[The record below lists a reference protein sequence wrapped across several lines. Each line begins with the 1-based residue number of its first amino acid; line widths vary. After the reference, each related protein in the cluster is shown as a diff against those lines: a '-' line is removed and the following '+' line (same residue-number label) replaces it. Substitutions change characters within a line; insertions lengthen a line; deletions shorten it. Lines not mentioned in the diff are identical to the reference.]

1 MEKYTKLS
9 EYISFNMN
17 FKTSINLYL
26 NLNKP
31 EKIMSYIPTKSSL
44 VIMRDYLKSV
54 LENTEQASLLI
65 GPYGKGK
72 SHLFLVVLAV
82 LSMPRNEENYKVITY
97 LQSLVD
103 DGSDI
108 GMEVRNLIG
117 NIWSEN
123 PMLPVLIQNIEGDLR
138 QSFLYALNEA
148 LKRNGLDETFPD
160 TYYSYAIKRINEW
173 NKDFHETYELFVS
186 ELGSRNLNIGDF
198 EVELSTFS
206 RDALDI
212 FMNIYPNITSGSSFN
227 PMVNEDVLP
236 IYKSISDK
244 LKEYHGYSGLYIVFD
259 EFSKFLE
266 SQDENKVSSNM
277 KFLQDVCE
285 LSCDSSDSKVYITM
299 IAHKSIKEY
308 GKYISR
314 EIINTFTGIEGR
326 IVEKYFI
333 TSSKNNYELIK
344 DAIVKDYEK
353 AAFIPN
359 AEMYFGDKICDLFYD
374 VPFFKSNFN
383 RCDFKKIILE
393 GCYPLN
399 PIGSYLLLN
408 ISEKVAQNER
418 TLFTFIS
425 NDEPNSMYRFI
436 KNHNGEHPWIVG
448 VEYIYDY
455 FSNLFKKEVVNEL
468 VHNEWLNAEYAIS
481 KCINDEQKILTKTL
495 ALFLI
500 VDKFDELPATDKLLA
515 IASGLSDA
523 MVIISDLEQQDIIYR
538 KGSTNSF
545 VFKTRA
551 GASLKNEIKRQR
563 ALRGDSIDYSKVF
576 SLVEQKKFI
585 VPQRYNTNISM
596 TRYFRYEYMN
606 VDDFLNIEQED
617 SFFDDE
623 EFCDGKVIVLFS
635 LKQID
640 QEKIKK
646 HYKKLNSRRIVV
658 VCPKTVFKGT
668 KQALDLEIVLSLN
681 NSKFTDDNE
690 ILTRELPLLEEDLT
704 RELRQ
709 KLDKMYMSDD
719 CLILYLT
726 MKGQLC
732 RKNPKSIDEAVN
744 LSCEFLYQKTPEIN
758 NEMINRHKINTAQT
772 KKARSKIIEA
782 ILCHKDTEDFY
793 SGTNQEATVYRS
805 LFINTGLKNHK
816 ESENFKELINIIE
829 DFIDESSGRRT
840 KFTELVRLLTS
851 PPYGMRLGVISLL
864 FSWVLSHK
872 KEDVVMY
879 FNDKEV
885 QVNADI
891 IVNAIDNPEDY
902 ELFVSKEDAEK
913 EKYITELN
921 SLFEIK
927 NELNLGDNR
936 IKNISV
942 CIQRWFRAL
951 PQVTR
956 NFSDTE
962 GLDYS
967 SEELAHVREFKNLIQ
982 KMDVNP
988 YELVFIQIPEI
999 FNCPEDFEKA
1009 FSCIDSAKT
1018 LLDDYYDW
1026 IVKKAVSGTYDVF
1039 SHNKK
1044 EDLYHI
1050 LKRWYDKQSNDSKRD
1065 VLDGKAT
1072 NFMSFINTLNVYNDS
1087 AIVIRLVKVVTD
1099 VYIDNWNIDAFEDY
1113 INALNECKKSIEN
1126 IRDGASRGK
1135 TTLSFKN
1142 RFGILIEKNF
1152 EWSES
1157 SDGRVLKNIIEE
1169 ALDEYNDLSVNDR
1182 VCILLEMIDKIVN

>member
-54 LENTEQASLLI
+54 LKNTEQASLLI

-160 TYYSYAIKRINEW
+160 TYYSYAIKRIDEW

-186 ELGSRNLNIGDF
+186 ELVSRNLNIGDF

-353 AAFIPN
+353 ATFIPN

-374 VPFFKSNFN
+374 VPSFKSNFN

-563 ALRGDSIDYSKVF
+563 ALRGDSIDYNKVF

-668 KQALDLEIVLSLN
+668 RQALDLEIVLSLN

-704 RELRQ
+704 RELKQ

-782 ILCHKDTEDFY
+782 VLCHKDTEDFY

-816 ESENFKELINIIE
+816 ESENFKELMDIIE